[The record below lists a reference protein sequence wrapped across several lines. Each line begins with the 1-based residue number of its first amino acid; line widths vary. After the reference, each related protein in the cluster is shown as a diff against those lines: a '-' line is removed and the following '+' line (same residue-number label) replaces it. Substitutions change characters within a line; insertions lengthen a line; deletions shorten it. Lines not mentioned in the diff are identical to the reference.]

1 MPIFSSVASRK
12 FLAALLLSVAASLL
26 PVVVESH
33 SRWKCPKPRSPD
45 TGIKQGPC
53 GAFDTDKMSNFKAL
67 VIKPGPLV
75 VQWEESIA
83 HTGAPFRIAL
93 SSDGRD
99 TDTSVS
105 SSCVLLDHIP
115 HNDKSDPTFS
125 DESTYTLYTLTIL
138 IPDVNCNQCSLHL
151 VNPMTDKIGAAG
163 APTGKGCTDPK
174 GTCASVYHSCT
185 IPLKITG
192 RVPRAQYKCPNR
204 NPSDWPTKWKGDNAV
219 NVTAT
224 KRGVYRR
231 ESATWKNGFLMDVP
245 GRYRRFSG
253 VNGLNCTPPRQVR
266 TLSKVAPAVAGQ
278 RSGLLTRL
286 WTFMLSLIRSI
297 GNK

>member
-1 MPIFSSVASRK
+1 MPIHPGSVPLQGK
-12 FLAALLLSVAASLL
+12 LFAALLTALAVLLL
-26 PVVVESH
+26 PLVVESH
-33 SRWKCPKPRSPD
+33 SRWACPIPRNPD

-53 GAFDTDKMSNFKAL
+53 GAFDTDKMSNVSTL

-115 HNDKSDPTFS
+115 HNDKSDPTNS
-125 DESTYTLYTLTIL
+125 VESTYTLYSMTIV
-138 IPDVNCNQCSLHL
+138 IPDVQCNQCSLHL
-151 VNPMTDKIGAAG
+151 VNPMTDKIGADG
-163 APTGKGCTDPK
+163 APAGKGCTDPK
-174 GTCASVYHSCT
+174 GTCS
-185 IPLKITG
+185 
-192 RVPRAQYKCPNR
+192 YKCPNQ
-204 NPSDWPTKWKGDNAV
+204 NPSDWPTRWIGDNGV

-231 ESATWKNGFLMDVP
+231 ESATWKNGYLMDVP
-245 GRYRRFSG
+245 KRYRRFSG

-278 RSGLLTRL
+278 KSGLMARL
-286 WTFMLSLIRSI
+286 WTFMFGLIRSSI
-297 GNK
+297 